1 MVEILTLATI
11 IAPLTTA
18 LIEVVK
24 KAIGIEQRYL
34 PLLAVLLGLILGGLA
49 TFLDSEL
56 ILRLWAGAVS
66 GLASVGLFELG
77 KQVKGDD

>member
-1 MVEILTLATI
+1 MIEILTLATI

-24 KAIGIEQRYL
+24 KAIGVDQRYL

>member
-1 MVEILTLATI
+1 MIEILTLATI

-18 LIEVVK
+18 LLEVVK
-24 KAIGIEQRYL
+24 KAIGIDQRYL

>member
-1 MVEILTLATI
+1 MIEILTLATI

>member
-18 LIEVVK
+18 LLEVVK
-24 KAIGIEQRYL
+24 KAIGIDQRYL

>member
-1 MVEILTLATI
+1 MIEILTLATI

-24 KAIGIEQRYL
+24 KAIGIDQRYL

>member
-11 IAPLTTA
+11 ITPLTTA

-24 KAIGIEQRYL
+24 KAIGVDQRYL

>member
-11 IAPLTTA
+11 ITPLTTA

-24 KAIGIEQRYL
+24 KAIGIDQRYL

>member
-11 IAPLTTA
+11 ITPLTTA

-24 KAIGIEQRYL
+24 KAIGIDQRYL

-77 KQVKGDD
+77 KQVKGDN

>member
-11 IAPLTTA
+11 ITPLTTA

-24 KAIGIEQRYL
+24 KAIGIDQRYL

-66 GLASVGLFELG
+66 GLASVGLFEIG

>member
-11 IAPLTTA
+11 ITPLTTA

-66 GLASVGLFELG
+66 GLASVGLFELS

>member
-24 KAIGIEQRYL
+24 KAIGIDQRYL

>member
-11 IAPLTTA
+11 ITPLTTA